1 MDAELSASIRSLVSD
16 VAANESEVSTLRA
29 ENACLKDRLQVFASK
44 NSALHTDIDGKNK
57 ALQAL
62 SIELDHLNKQR
73 LEYVDGV
80 RQHFLVQ
87 ADIVELKYE
96 VLFVFLLNV

>member
-1 MDAELSASIRSLVSD
+1 MDADLSASIRSLVSD
-16 VAANESEVSTLRA
+16 VAANESEVATLRA
-29 ENACLKDRLQVFASK
+29 ENACLKDRLQVVASE
-44 NSALHTDIDGKNK
+44 NSALHTDIGGKNK

-62 SIELDHLNKQR
+62 SIEFDHLNKQR

-96 VLFVFLLNV
+96 VFFVF